1 VNGECGQPWLGKA
14 NILNAVE
21 LSPCTSVCKI
31 PTITGIAATQ
41 VSSIQHD
48 NDFYLYVEMYKISQ

>member
-1 VNGECGQPWLGKA
+1 VNAECGQPWLGEA

-21 LSPCTSVCKI
+21 LSPCASVCKI
-31 PTITGIAATQ
+31 PTITGIAPTQ

-48 NDFYLYVEMYKISQ
+48 NDFYPYLETYKISQ